1 MPDERLGEIV
11 GATVYAQSDLDTSE
25 LIDFLSDKLAIFEIP
40 EKITVSPTPLTRG
53 ASGKIIKRIAQED
66 AINNMLVRA

>member
-1 MPDERLGEIV
+1 MPNERLGESV
-11 GATVYAQSDLDTSE
+11 GATVYAKSDLDVSE
-25 LIDFLSDKLAIFEIP
+25 LTDFLSDKLAIFEIP

-53 ASGKIIKRIAQED
+53 ASGKIIKRVAQED